1 MKRPYLLVCLL
12 FFLNF
17 MTACGHKEGYIHRE
31 DALKRGYI
39 VMEGTNSHNHERF
52 DMFLKNVDSK
62 REDQITIVIYDLVR
76 NQYVLTIDYD
86 GENYYASRYFM
97 DQNHKKSQTIDKL
110 LFTHLSYT
118 SSKNYFLTNE
128 NKIHSDLWIYQGK

>member
-12 FFLNF
+12 IFVNF
-17 MTACGHKEGYIHRE
+17 MTACGQKEGYIHRE

-39 VMEGTNSHNHERF
+39 VLEGTNSHNQERF
-52 DMFLKNVDSK
+52 DMFLNNVDAK
-62 REDQITIVIYDLVR
+62 RADQITIVIYDLIQ

-86 GENYYASRYFM
+86 GEKYQASRYFM
-97 DQNHKKSQTIDKL
+97 DQSHKKSQVMDQL
-110 LFTHLSYT
+110 SYTHLSYT
-118 SSKNYFLTNE
+118 SSKNYFLTHK